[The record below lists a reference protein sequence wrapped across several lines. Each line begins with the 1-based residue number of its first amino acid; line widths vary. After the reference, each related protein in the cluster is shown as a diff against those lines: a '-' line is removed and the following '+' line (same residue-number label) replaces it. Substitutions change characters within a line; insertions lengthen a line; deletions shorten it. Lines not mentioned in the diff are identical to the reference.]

1 MRFRLALLSRQ
12 TALLSAVWL
21 LFGIFLLDFAAVPTT
36 QAEPLLDNSNS
47 GFYNANSVQN
57 SASTAIAPP
66 DFFGVVGRDPWYD
79 FNTDP
84 AHPNRPNLVFE
95 ENMAQQLSLMG
106 ARWIR
111 IEFHADEKS
120 TVKGG
125 LIDYTKYDAF
135 INEIAPRYNLKVL
148 ALLGS
153 GATLAQTAADSN
165 LNYQHIN
172 DLADQPDGSNP
183 YIRFFV
189 GRGKEIADHYGDKIG
204 AYELLN
210 EPNFWLGFKA
220 EPEKVATL
228 MTLSYAAAKP
238 AHPTVGFILGAIAAT
253 GKPELD
259 HVGYLRGIYQSKAVQ
274 TFKQNGA
281 HFNNNPFPFDGVA
294 WHPYFADP
302 WISLYTVD
310 QAIGVMRQAGDSSNK
325 IWITETG
332 VYGSFNYSNCNTPS
346 SGRGDDEQAQFL
358 RVLYTQAALKQGEIA
373 NIFWFKYEDF
383 YDGSQILPFGVV
395 HLSSPNN
402 SNNYNPH
409 YGKVVR
415 YKPAYQA
422 YQSLAAPTLPTA
434 AIPAPA
440 IQWSPTNR
448 NAPYYFPQTGHS
460 LSGVFLNYWLK
471 YGGLDLFGYPL
482 TEPYQ
487 ELDSGSGQIY
497 MVQWFERERFEYHP
511 ENAGSRY
518 EVLLG
523 LLGNEL
529 ISGACRS
536 FERSKPLFPTGSTE
550 GYYFQETGHN
560 LRGAFKG
567 YWDKRGGLPIFGF
580 PISEEFGEINPADGK
595 FYVVQYFER
604 ARFEYH
610 PENKGTA
617 YEVQL
622 GLLGNQY
629 IIDRFKFK
637 N

>member
-1 MRFRLALLSRQ
+1 VSRFQSVALHRQ
-12 TALLSAVWL
+12 TALLAAIWL
-21 LFGIFLLDFAAVPTT
+21 LLSIFLLDLAIVPTA
-36 QAEPLLDNSNS
+36 QAQSPLDNNNP
-47 GFYNANSVQN
+47 GFYRAVASQN
-57 SASTAIAPP
+57 TAIAPP

-84 AHPNRPNLVFE
+84 TNPDRPNLVFE

-111 IEFHADEKS
+111 IEFHADTKS
-120 TVKGG
+120 EVKGG
-125 LIDYTKYDAF
+125 LIDYRKYDAF
-135 INEIAPRYNLKVL
+135 INEIAPRYHLKVL
-148 ALLGS
+148 ALIGS

-165 LNYQHIN
+165 LSYRHIN
-172 DLADQPDGSNP
+172 DPADQPDGSNVF
-183 YIRFFV
+183 IRFFAARV
-189 GRGKEIADHYGDKIG
+189 KEIADHYGDKVG

-210 EPNFWLGFKA
+210 EPNFWEGFKVD
-220 EPEKVATL
+220 PEKFATL
-228 MTLSYAAAKP
+228 MTLSYSVTKP
-238 AHPTVGFILGAIAAT
+238 AHSGVGFILGAIAAT

-259 HVGYLRGIYQSKAVQ
+259 HVGYLRSIYQSKAVQ
-274 TFKQNGA
+274 NFKQSGP

-302 WISLYTVD
+302 WVSLYTVD
-310 QAIGVMRQAGDSSNK
+310 QAIQVMRQVGDASNK

-332 VYGSFNYSNCNTPS
+332 VYGSFDDSNCNTGS
-346 SGRGDDEQAQFL
+346 SGQGDEEQAQFL
-358 RVLYTQAALKQGEIA
+358 RVLYTQAAQKQEEIA

-383 YDGSQILPFGVV
+383 YDGSQLLPFGVV
-395 HLSSPNN
+395 HLSSPNH

-422 YQSLAAPTLPTA
+422 YQNLAAPSLPTA
-434 AIPAPA
+434 AVRAPA
-440 IQWSPTNR
+440 IQWSPSNR
-448 NAPYYFPQTGHS
+448 NAPYYFPQTEHT
-460 LSGVFLNYWLK
+460 LSGPFLNYWLK

-487 ELDSGSGQIY
+487 ELDPSSGKVY
-497 MVQWFERERFEYHP
+497 TVQWFERERFEYHP

-529 ISGACRS
+529 ISSACRS
-536 FERSKPLFPTGSTE
+536 FERAKPLFPNGSTE
-550 GYYFQETGHN
+550 GFYFQETGHN
-560 LRGAFKG
+560 LRGTFKG
-567 YWDKRGGLPIFGF
+567 YWEKRGGLPIFGF
-580 PISEEFGEINPADGK
+580 PISEEFGEVNPADGK

-610 PENKGTA
+610 PEHQGTP
-617 YEVQL
+617 YEVEL

-629 IIDRFKFK
+629 IANRFKR
-637 N
+637 